1 MKNIIEKPATPDQVW
16 KLLITKFFKEFLEV
30 FKPDLLR
37 DIIPEKTEFLEK
49 ELISLTGR
57 RKEGIVDILAKVYLK
72 NGKDEYVLFHTE
84 VQGRKEK
91 DFAERMYAY
100 YIRIWDKYRKPV
112 ASIAVLT
119 EKNTFSKSQ
128 NKFVI
133 KSYKTSQIFKYTLI
147 DVTKF
152 SYNYGIKS
160 KNPVRI
166 VVCLL
171 SSGSKEPKWKKKA
184 VIIKRLTDLGLDLDK
199 INILLAFVDRLKPM
213 NTEELKKFDE
223 FVVKNYKEEAPMI
236 LTSWEEKGIKKGL
249 QRGRREGKL
258 EGKREGKLEGKLEA
272 THSTAANFKKSGVD
286 ISVIAHCTGLSEE
299 EIKNL

>member
-1 MKNIIEKPATPDQVW
+1 MKKFIEKPATPDQVW

-91 DFAERMYAY
+91 DFAERMFTY

-112 ASIAVLT
+112 TSIAVLT
-119 EKNTFSKSQ
+119 EKNTFSKDQ
-128 NKFVI
+128 NKFVM
-133 KSYKTSQIFKYTLI
+133 KSYGTEQIFKYTLI
-147 DVTKF
+147 DITQY
-152 SYNYGIKS
+152 SYFYNIKS
-160 KNPVRI
+160 RNPVRI
-166 VVCLL
+166 AISLL
-171 SSGSKEPKWKKKA
+171 ISDCKLPKWERKA
-184 VIIKRLTDLGLDLDK
+184 DIIDRLTRLGLDQEN

-213 NTEELKKFDE
+213 NKEEVLKFE
-223 FVVKNYKEEAPMI
+223 EYVIKNYKGEAPMI

-249 QRGRREGKL
+249 QRGRREGLQK
-258 EGKREGKLEGKLEA
+258 GKLETTYTMAAKL
-272 THSTAANFKKSGVD
+272 KKSGVN
-286 ISVIAHCTGLSEE
+286 ISIISETTGLSEA
-299 EIKNL
+299 EIKKL